1 MKFKTRP
8 SRVISSR
15 ARHNGKEGREVVK
28 GQFQP
33 HAVVTDPRRPTTP
46 SPRRPLDRRSTRILF
61 LSPPATRRTA
71 PQFDTDAPFEF
82 RIQSAEADLR
92 RLDSAKLR
100 VVRKLI
106 AGLGGG
112 GGARTHVL
120 RMCECECERF
130 TSCRHM
136 LVKSP

>member
-8 SRVISSR
+8 SCHKLFR
-15 ARHNGKEGREVVK
+15 ARHKGKEGREVVK

-33 HAVVTDPRRPTTP
+33 HAVVTDPRRPTTLP
-46 SPRRPLDRRSTRILF
+46 PPPRPPPRPRRSRILF
-61 LSPPATRRTA
+61 LSPPATRRTE

-82 RIQSAEADLR
+82 RIQSAGADLR

-100 VVRKLI
+100 VVRKLM

-112 GGARTHVL
+112 DAHTFGT
-120 RMCECECERF
+120 MCVRELFYE
-130 TSCRHM
+130 SCRHM
-136 LVKSP
+136 FVKSP